1 MVTRVR
7 DPIQRRVVELHQP
20 SIGDLLGPQKVDYLE
35 LCEPLEMLC
44 FVLICAQYE
53 CERKTEA
60 PTHVSIDALL
70 WRATAFGL

>member
-1 MVTRVR
+1 MNQPRVSY
-7 DPIQRRVVELHQP
+7 QP
-20 SIGDLLGPQKVDYLE
+20 AIRKIKLYQLSEALE
-35 LCEPLEMLC
+35 VLC
-44 FVLICAQYE
+44 FVLICAQCE